1 MPFRLSL
8 AGALFMLSALAIP
21 AAADPLE
28 VHYAPVENLERIDVA
43 LLRSARSKIDLAAY
57 SLTDG
62 RSSTP

>member
-28 VHYAPVENLERIDVA
+28 AHYAPVENLERIDVA

-57 SLTDG
+57 
-62 RSSTP
+62 